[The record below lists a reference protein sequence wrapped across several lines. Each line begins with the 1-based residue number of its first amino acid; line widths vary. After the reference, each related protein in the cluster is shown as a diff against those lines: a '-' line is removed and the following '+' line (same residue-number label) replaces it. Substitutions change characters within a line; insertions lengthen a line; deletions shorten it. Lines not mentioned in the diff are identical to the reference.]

1 MGKDGGMSTEVW
13 LIRHGQTEWSADGRH
28 TSTTDLSLTATGW
41 AEAAALRGRID
52 PASFT
57 AVLSSP
63 RVRALQTAEGAGVPA
78 VAVEVEPDLCEW
90 RYGDYEGLTSEQI
103 QADRPGW
110 TIWTG
115 DPVGGE
121 TAVEVRARA
130 QRVID
135 RVLAVDGRVLLVGH
149 GHALRVLALTW
160 LGLPIGDG
168 AKLALATATISVL
181 GFERDERDERALLR
195 WSC

>member
-1 MGKDGGMSTEVW
+1 MSTEVW
-13 LIRHGQTEWSADGRH
+13 LVRHGETEWSADGRH
-28 TSTTDLSLTATGW
+28 TSTTELSLTAAGR
-41 AEAAALRGRID
+41 AEAAALRDRID
-52 PASFT
+52 PADFA

-63 RVRALQTAEGAGVPA
+63 RVRALQTAEGAGVP
-78 VAVEVEPDLCEW
+78 VDRVEVEPDLCEW
-90 RYGDYEGLTSEQI
+90 RYGDYEGRTSEQI

-121 TAVEVRARA
+121 TAAEVRARA
-130 QRVID
+130 RRVIA
-135 RVLAVDGRVLLVGH
+135 RVMAIDGRVLLVGH

-160 LGLPIGDG
+160 LGLPTVDG
-168 AKLALATATISVL
+168 AKLALGTATISVL
-181 GFERDERDERALLR
+181 GFESDERALLR